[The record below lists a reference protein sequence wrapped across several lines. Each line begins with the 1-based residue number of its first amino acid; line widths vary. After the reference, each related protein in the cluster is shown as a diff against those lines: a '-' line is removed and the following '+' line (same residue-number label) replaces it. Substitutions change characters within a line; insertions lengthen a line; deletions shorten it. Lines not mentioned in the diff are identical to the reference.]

1 MTFLKISV
9 IIYIESKERDRVAI
23 DMERIEQLR
32 HLCRV
37 DLMQQEGY
45 RIETQ
50 EFLVP
55 PSESSLYTLT
65 AKKNRIQ
72 FDLGRPLFLS
82 ELDKGVKEL
91 YDIMTQQGILKKHND
106 WYGKLV
112 EELWGE
118 LSKVGCPLLTQ
129 TGAGL
134 PLKWRLEFAGVEYL
148 GATILEVLNK
158 AMAHLNP
165 SLMRS
170 PTDELLHIVEENG
183 KMVLHLNGAP
193 IPNLESCW
201 ITPRENG
208 ALEVEIT
215 YTIEPKG

>member
-1 MTFLKISV
+1 MKALPLKKL
-9 IIYIESKERDRVAI
+9 ENF
-23 DMERIEQLR
+23 
-32 HLCRV
+32 CRV

>member
-1 MTFLKISV
+1 M
-9 IIYIESKERDRVAI
+9 AI

-37 DLMQQEGY
+37 DLMQQAGY

-55 PSESSLYTLT
+55 SSESSLYTLT

-72 FDLGRPLFLS
+72 FELGRPLLLS
-82 ELDKGVKEL
+82 ELDKGVEEL
-91 YDIMTQQGILKKHND
+91 YDIMTQQGALKKHND

-148 GATILEVLNK
+148 GETILEVLNK
-158 AMAHLNP
+158 AKVHLN
-165 SLMRS
+165 SS
-170 PTDELLHIVEENG
+170 KVSSTTENELLHIAEENG

-201 ITPRENG
+201 ITPQENG
-208 ALEVEIT
+208 ALQVEVT